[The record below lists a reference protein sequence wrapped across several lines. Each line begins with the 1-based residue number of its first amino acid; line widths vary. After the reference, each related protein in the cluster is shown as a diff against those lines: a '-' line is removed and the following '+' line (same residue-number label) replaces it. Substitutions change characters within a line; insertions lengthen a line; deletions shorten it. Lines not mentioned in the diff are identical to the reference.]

1 MGLGKTLQS
10 ICIVAGD
17 HYDRQQKYKV
27 KYFYTIREM
36 FLYVVVEFSELHIV
50 CHEWFVIGDWT
61 C

>member
-27 KYFYTIREM
+27 NMKYDYTSADM
-36 FLYVVVEFSELHIV
+36 FPISGSRIF
-50 CHEWFVIGDWT
+50 
-61 C
+61 

>member
-17 HYDRQQKYKV
+17 HYDRQQKYNV
-27 KYFYTIREM
+27 STTM
-36 FLYVVVEFSELHIV
+36 LVEISELHIKY
-50 CHEWFVIGDWT
+50 HEWFVIGDWT

>member
-27 KYFYTIREM
+27 STYILLEKCPYNWWKN
-36 FLYVVVEFSELHIV
+36 FLSCILYIMSGLL
-50 CHEWFVIGDWT
+50 
-61 C
+61 